1 MKFSLR
7 TKLTI
12 LIESLV
18 VIIVLLM
25 GVLTTMRA
33 KETLESELYKR
44 GLSRANELAK
54 FAVNPL
60 LRQDLPMLR
69 RFVNHSSEHEYVLY
83 VMILDNH
90 GRVVMHSDLSDVGKT
105 YKDKANFIT
114 TNTRKSGFTPLY
126 LTKQKELYCDISTP
140 IQVADVLLGSVWLGY
155 SYAAIEKEIAR
166 AQKQIF
172 LIGLATISIGMVV
185 AYFLAAFISSP
196 IKKITY
202 AVEQVAGGHFDAP
215 LSINRNDEIGALAH
229 AFNRMT
235 EDLRSTTVS
244 KDYVDSIIG
253 SMKDTLI
260 VVDLDANIRTVNKAT
275 CDLLG
280 YKEEELIGKNIHFVV
295 LQKSVSTGAEELG
308 GMLNRNQEIEEIV
321 YLTKTG
327 KQIPMLFSAAALKNK
342 DKKIVAF
349 VIIAR
354 DVTERKQAEDALRQS
369 EKQLHFLSSQLLIA
383 QEKERKRLSI
393 ELHDELGQSLMVLKL
408 WLRSMQGSLREDQ
421 PELKRDCDEMTG
433 YINEISENVRRLSRD
448 LSPSILVDL
457 GLSAAIRSL
466 VTYFTKRCDIE
477 NSLDIMELDT
487 KFSKEGQI
495 TLYRIVQECLTNI
508 AKHAQATHVSVVIKE
523 QDGHVYFCVED
534 NGKGFDVKKCL
545 SKNAPAKGIGLAAMF
560 EQVRMLGGSLD
571 IWSQEAAGTKITFTL
586 PLNVRG

>member
-1 MKFSLR
+1 MG
-7 TKLTI
+7 
-12 LIESLV
+12 
-18 VIIVLLM
+18 II
-25 GVLTTMRA
+25 TTMRA

-90 GRVVMHSDLSDVGKT
+90 GRVVMHSDLSEVGKT
-105 YKDKANFIT
+105 YKDKANFIPS
-114 TNTRKSGFTPLY
+114 NTRKTGFTPLY
-126 LTKQKELYCDISTP
+126 RSKKKELYCDISTT

-166 AQKQIF
+166 AKKQII

-196 IKKITY
+196 IKKVTY
-202 AVEQVAGGHFDAP
+202 AVEQVAGGHFDTP
-215 LSINRNDEIGALAH
+215 LSINRNDEIGALAS

-260 VVDLDANIRTVNKAT
+260 VVDQDENIRTVNKAT

-280 YKEEELIGKNIHFVV
+280 YEEEELIGKNIHFVV
-295 LQKSVSTGAEELG
+295 LQKSASAGAEETG
-308 GMLNRNQEIEEIV
+308 GMLNPNQEIEEIA

-354 DVTERKQAEDALRQS
+354 DVTERKQAEEALRQS
-369 EKQLHFLSSQLLIA
+369 EQQLHFLSSQLLIA

-393 ELHDELGQSLMVLKL
+393 ELHDELGQSLMVVKL
-408 WLRSMQGSLREDQ
+408 WLRSIQGSLREDQ
-421 PELKRDCDEMTG
+421 PELKRDCDEMTV
-433 YINEISENVRRLSRD
+433 YINEISENIRRLSRD

-457 GLSAAIRSL
+457 GLSVAIRSL
-466 VTYFTKRCDIE
+466 VTSFTKRCNIE
-477 NSLDIMELDT
+477 NSLDIMDLDT

-495 TLYRIVQECLTNI
+495 TVYRIVQECLTNI

-523 QDGHVYFCVED
+523 QDGHVYFCVQD
-534 NGKGFDVKKCL
+534 NGKGFGVKKYL
-545 SKNAPAKGIGLAAMF
+545 SNSAPAKGIGLAAMF

-571 IWSQEAAGTKITFTL
+571 IWSQEAVGTKITFTL
-586 PLNVRG
+586 PLDARG